1 MDQLLSNYP
10 DPSLALDGV
19 IDCLNDASFNYP
31 DPSLLLERVIGCL
44 DEALRSFAEGDEG
57 QAFQSLAEANI
68 ALESCEAAV
77 KSDSEGASIA
87 KVDGPSTRPVEREG
101 TPLTRAAS
109 A

>member
-31 DPSLLLERVIGCL
+31 DPSLLLEQVIGCL

-57 QAFQSLAEANI
+57 QACQCLAEANV
-68 ALESCEAAV
+68 ALESCQVELKPETGEITITTV
-77 KSDSEGASIA
+77 N
-87 KVDGPSTRPVEREG
+87 GPSKLPVEREG
-101 TPLTRAAS
+101 PPLARAAS